1 MRNSAHRTISTR
13 RYPALRVLI
22 TLFLLPAVCIAGR
35 GQNATTQNSGKDR
48 ASILLDLKKARADY
62 EVARQQFEND
72 TRLYEEKAISSNEY
86 SKSKN
91 ALLSRE
97 VDYQKLILQL
107 ISQQSYVTIE
117 RAVKYQTAGGERRV
131 KITIKSALEGNE
143 EYLNQFKEH
152 FDVFTPEMRAGK
164 VYNIFVSLS
173 DIADHTIIGS
183 PYEYQIPSIEI
194 GQEASAD
201 FELLKDAENLTVSL
215 SYNGRTSEK
224 NIYLKQDASIN
235 VIDISSMQFSQE
247 ADLSSSVTYALTLER
262 FSTSDDVYR
271 LMVAGLPQQITCEF
285 LDETSK
291 ISQIKFAQGMN
302 AKKLSLRVYLPDRD
316 DERIRIDRP
325 LKFHVLTLTG
335 EQYNQIAGKDLST
348 FTSEQLAAFS
358 CGRELLELVPRGKG
372 KIEVRATNLYHEIST
387 GDSVTMNLT
396 VRNAGTRRLDNIKI
410 SADSPLGWNIVI
422 TPDLIRTLEPEKET
436 AVHVAILPPENSGV
450 GAQEVK
456 IKTEALADNRKVDTE
471 DKTIR
476 IQVNA
481 KTSVFGTVALLLLFI
496 GVVGGLVWFGVRLSR
511 R

>member
-1 MRNSAHRTISTR
+1 MSTSIHQTISTR
-13 RYPALRVLI
+13 RHLALRSLAPVC
-22 TLFLLPAVCIAGR
+22 FLLTVGMATI
-35 GQNATTQNSGKDR
+35 GQSATMQNSGKDR
-48 ASILLDLKKARADY
+48 ASILLDLKKSRADY
-62 EVARQQFEND
+62 EVARQQLEND

-86 SKSKN
+86 TKSKN

-107 ISQQSYVTIE
+107 ISQQSYVIIE

-131 KITIKSALEGNE
+131 KITLKSTLEGNE
-143 EYLNQFKEH
+143 EYLSQFKEH

-173 DIADHTIIGS
+173 DITDHTIIGS
-183 PYEYQIPSIEI
+183 PYEYQIPAIEI

-201 FELLKDAENLTVSL
+201 FELLKDAENLSVSL
-215 SYNGRTSEK
+215 SYNGQTSEK

-247 ADLSSSVTYALTLER
+247 ADLNSSVTYALTLER

-271 LMVAGLPQQITCEF
+271 LMVTGLPQQITCEF

-291 ISQIKFAQGMN
+291 ISQIKFAQGVN
-302 AKKLSLRVYLPDRD
+302 TKKLSLRLFLPDRD
-316 DERIRIDRP
+316 DERIRIDQP

-335 EQYNQIAGKDLST
+335 EQYNQIASKDLT
-348 FTSEQLAAFS
+348 AFTSEQLTALS
-358 CGRELLELVPRGKG
+358 CGREMLELVPRGKG

-396 VRNAGTRRLDNIKI
+396 VRNAGTRRLDNVKI
-410 SADSPLGWNIVI
+410 SGDSPIGWKTVI
-422 TPDLIRTLEPEKET
+422 TPDLIRTLEPEKEIS
-436 AVHVAILPPENSGV
+436 VHIAILPPENSGV

-476 IQVNA
+476 IQMNA
-481 KTSVFGTVALLLLFI
+481 KTSVFGTVILLLLLV
-496 GVVGGLVWFGVRLSR
+496 GVVGGLVWFGIKLSR

>member
-1 MRNSAHRTISTR
+1 MIHFLHPADSALKRFIQRNTIIFS
-13 RYPALRVLI
+13 LI
-22 TLFLLPAVCIAGR
+22 LAVCFAVQ
-35 GQNATTQNSGKDR
+35 GQNEGTNKA
-48 ASILLDLKKARADY
+48 AILLDLKKARADY

-72 TRLYEEKAISSNEY
+72 TRLYDEKAISANDY
-86 SKSKN
+86 TKSKN

-107 ISQQSYVTIE
+107 ISQQSYVIIE
-117 RAVKYQTAGGERRV
+117 RAVKYQTVGGERRV
-131 KITIKSALEGNE
+131 KITLKSTLEGNE

-164 VYNIFVSLS
+164 VYNIFVSLA

-201 FELLKDAENLTVSL
+201 FELLKDAENLSVSL
-215 SYNGRTSEK
+215 NYNGRTSEK
-224 NIYLKQDASIN
+224 NVYLKQDASIN

-247 ADLSSSVTYALTLER
+247 ADLSSSATYALTLER

-285 LDETSK
+285 LDESNSK
-291 ISQIKFAQGMN
+291 ISQIKFAQGVN
-302 AKKLSLRVYLPDRD
+302 TKKLSLRVYLPDRD
-316 DERIRIDRP
+316 DERIRIDQP
-325 LKFHVLTLTG
+325 LKFHVFTFTG

-348 FTSEQLAAFS
+348 FTSEQLAALS

-410 SADSPLGWNIVI
+410 SADSPINWIAII
-422 TPDLIRTLEPEKET
+422 TPDLIRTLDPEKEISVQVT
-436 AVHVAILPPENSGV
+436 IRPPQDSGV

-476 IQVNA
+476 IQMNA
-481 KTSVFGTVALLLLFI
+481 KTSVFGTVLLLLLLV
-496 GVVGGLVWFGVRLSR
+496 GVIGGLVWFGIKLSR

>member
-1 MRNSAHRTISTR
+1 MAHWGYQTIFALWRSMAIAILLTAGVAVYGQGASST
-13 RYPALRVLI
+13 VQ
-22 TLFLLPAVCIAGR
+22 TGR
-35 GQNATTQNSGKDR
+35 DR

-72 TRLYEEKAISSNEY
+72 TRLYDEKAISANEY

-107 ISQQSYVTIE
+107 ISQQSYVIIE
-117 RAVKYQTAGGERRV
+117 RAVKYQMANGERRV
-131 KITIKSALEGNE
+131 KITLKSTLEGNE

-152 FDVFTPEMRAGK
+152 FDIFTPEMRAGK

-173 DIADHTIIGS
+173 DVTDKTIIGS

-194 GQEASAD
+194 GQEAVAD
-201 FELLKDAENLTVSL
+201 FELLKDAENLGVTL
-215 SYNGRTSEK
+215 NYNGRTSEK
-224 NIYLKQDASIN
+224 NVYLKKDASVN
-235 VIDISSMQFSQE
+235 VIDVSSMQFSQE
-247 ADLSSSVTYALTLER
+247 ADLSSNATYGLTLER

-271 LMVAGLPQQITCEF
+271 LMVVGLPQQVTYEF
-285 LDETSK
+285 TDETSK
-291 ISQIKFAQGMN
+291 VSQIKFAQGVN
-302 AKKLSLRVYLPDRD
+302 TKKLSLRVYLPDRD
-316 DERIRIDRP
+316 DEQIKIDQP
-325 LKFHVLTLTG
+325 LKFHVLTFTG
-335 EQYNQIAGKDLST
+335 EQYNQIAGKDLAT
-348 FTSEQLAAFS
+348 FTPEQLSALS
-358 CGRELLELVPRGKG
+358 CGRDMLELVPRGKG

-387 GDSVTMNLT
+387 GDSVAMTVT

-410 SADSPLGWNIVI
+410 SADSPIGWKALI
-422 TPDLIRTLEPEKET
+422 TPDLIRTLDPEKET
-436 AVHVAILPPENSGV
+436 SVRITILPPENSGV

-476 IQVNA
+476 IQMNA
-481 KTSVFGTVALLLLFI
+481 KTSVFGTIILLLLII
-496 GVVGGLVWFGVRLSR
+496 GVIGGLVWFVIKLSR